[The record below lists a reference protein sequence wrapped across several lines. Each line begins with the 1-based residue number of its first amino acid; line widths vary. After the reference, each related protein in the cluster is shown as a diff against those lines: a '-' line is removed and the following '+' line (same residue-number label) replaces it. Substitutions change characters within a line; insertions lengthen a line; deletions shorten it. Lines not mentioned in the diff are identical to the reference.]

1 MNAIALISAL
11 GAWPCWRLVLKLLLC
26 LAIFTAGFVLGQRHV
41 QQAWNAERLQQQAE
55 SLQQSL
61 QAAQIQTQQERI
73 NQKISIDYETQK
85 SKLARRPPVL
95 RDGSLSLCIPPS
107 SAAGPMPAMAES
119 PPSPYA
125 TPANAVP
132 DPARDAGPIS
142 CDQLVRDASDTTLM
156 VLSFQR
162 WYAEQAKAQATAQTV
177 VPEP

>member
-1 MNAIALISAL
+1 MNVIALFGVL
-11 GAWPCWRLVLKLLLC
+11 FAWPWRVVLGLLLC
-26 LAIFTAGFVLGQRHV
+26 LAIFIAGFVLGQRHI
-41 QQAWNAERLQQQAE
+41 QQVWNAERLHQQAE
-55 SLQQSL
+55 SLKQSL

-107 SAAGPMPAMAES
+107 NPAGPMPAVAQFA
-119 PPSPYA
+119 PSADAAP
-125 TPANAVP
+125 TNLVP
-132 DPARDAGPIS
+132 DPDRDAAIIS
-142 CDQLVRDASDTTLM
+142 CDQLARDATDTTLM

>member
-41 QQAWNAERLQQQAE
+41 QQAWNAARLQQQAE

-85 SKLARRPPVL
+85 SKLARRPPML

-107 SAAGPMPAMAES
+107 NPAGPMPTMAEP
-119 PPSPYA
+119 PPSADAAP
-125 TPANAVP
+125 TNLVP
-132 DPARDAGPIS
+132 DPDRDAAIIS
-142 CDQLVRDASDTTLM
+142 CDQLARDATDTTLM

>member
-107 SAAGPMPAMAES
+107 NPAGPMPAVAQFA
-119 PPSPYA
+119 PSADAAP
-125 TPANAVP
+125 TNLVP
-132 DPARDAGPIS
+132 DPDRDAAIIS
-142 CDQLVRDASDTTLM
+142 CDQLARDATDTTLM

>member
-1 MNAIALISAL
+1 MNVIALFGVL
-11 GAWPCWRLVLKLLLC
+11 FAWPRRLVLGLLLF

-73 NQKISIDYETQK
+73 NQKISTDYETQK

-95 RDGSLSLCIPPS
+95 RDGAFSLCIPAS
-107 SAAGPMPAMAES
+107 NAVGPMPAMAE
-119 PPSPYA
+119 PAPSADAAP
-125 TPANAVP
+125 TNLVP
-132 DPARDAGPIS
+132 DTAGDAGAIS
-142 CDQLVRDASDTTLM
+142 CDQLARDATDTTLM

>member
-1 MNAIALISAL
+1 MNVIALISAL
-11 GAWPCWRLVLKLLLC
+11 FAWPWRVVLGLLTC
-26 LAIFTAGFVLGQRHV
+26 LAIFIAGFVLGQRHV

-73 NQKISIDYETQK
+73 NQKISTNYETQK

-107 SAAGPMPAMAES
+107 NSAGPMPAVAQFA
-119 PPSPYA
+119 PSA
-125 TPANAVP
+125 DASPANAVP
-132 DPARDAGPIS
+132 DTARDAGAIS
-142 CDQLVRDASDTTLM
+142 CDQLARDAVDTTLM

>member
-1 MNAIALISAL
+1 MNVIALFGVL
-11 GAWPCWRLVLKLLLC
+11 FAWPWRVVLGLLLC
-26 LAIFTAGFVLGQRHV
+26 LAGFISGFVLGQRHV
-41 QQAWNAERLQQQAE
+41 QQAWNAERLHQHAE
-55 SLQQSL
+55 SLQQFL
-61 QAAQIQTQQERI
+61 QTAQIQTQQERI

-85 SKLARRPPVL
+85 SMLARRTPVL
-95 RDGSLSLCIPPS
+95 RDGALSLCIPPS
-107 SAAGPMPAMAES
+107 NAAGPMPAMAEP

-132 DPARDAGPIS
+132 DPVRDAGPIS
-142 CDQLVRDASDTTLM
+142 CDQLARDASDTTLM